1 MNNEKLNKSRPRRR
15 NKRSAQRASA
25 IVQPV
30 FRKIHTVK
38 RVIEETFDIS
48 TDGIN
53 PELVAFMFRLVDL
66 PGYTDLT
73 NLFDMYRIDK
83 ISIRFTPEYTELTD
97 AALVSNAVNVY
108 FNSVIDL
115 TDSDA
120 PTSVSEL
127 LQYESLV
134 STGITK
140 EHSRSWVPT
149 YLTVKGGIPYRSYVP
164 TSDVSINHM
173 GLKVAIPPTGVAM
186 TFRARVTMEVSLAN
200 VN

>member
-25 IVQPV
+25 VVQPV

-38 RVIEETFDIS
+38 RVIEEAFDIS

-53 PELVAFMFRLVDL
+53 PELVAFKFKLDDL

-73 NLFDMYRIDK
+73 NLFDMYRIDR
-83 ISIRFTPEYTELTD
+83 ISIRFSPEYTELTD
-97 AALVSNAVNVY
+97 AALVSNAVNVF

-115 TDSDA
+115 TDA
-120 PTSVSEL
+120 NVPASVHEL

-149 YLTVKGGIPYRSYVP
+149 YLTAEGGVPYRSYIP
-164 TSDVSINHM
+164 TSDASVNHM
-173 GLKVAIPPTGVAM
+173 GLKVAIPTTGVSM